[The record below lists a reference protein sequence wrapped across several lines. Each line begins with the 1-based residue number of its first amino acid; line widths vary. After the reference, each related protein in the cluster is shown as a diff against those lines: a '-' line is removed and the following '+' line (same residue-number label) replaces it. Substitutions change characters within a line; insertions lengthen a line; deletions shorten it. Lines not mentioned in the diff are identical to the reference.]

1 MYTPMWSTN
10 PEVAF
15 KALAP
20 SHLQPPKDWPDWKS
34 GEINLIERPARAR
47 WPLRLVIR
55 PLCNLFRRCNP
66 AGRDGQVTPCIPKR
80 EVIGGAP

>member
-1 MYTPMWSTN
+1 MYTPIWSTN

-20 SHLQPPKDWPDWKS
+20 THLQPPKDWPDWKS
-34 GEINLIERPARAR
+34 GEINLIERPARE
-47 WPLRLVIR
+47 RLGTRLLVR
-55 PLCNLFRRCNP
+55 PLLALFGQRP
-66 AGRDGQVTPCIPKR
+66 AERSGQVAPCIPQR